1 MASDEMKISENVEVA
16 LGPSDEA
23 IQQMRAQQERINAL
37 EAKIREQAARD
48 YALARVMQNPLDQEL
63 DKNGYRRQ

>member
-1 MASDEMKISENVEVA
+1 MKISENVEVA